1 MEALLWGSIRQN
13 HLPTY
18 IFYAVVSMVLSC
30 AQGSNGKQE
39 KQKRELYGLVREQ
52 RAIEIVEIVELDCMI
67 SPFQLPT
74 ELGEGSPFPH
84 LRFFRHFDAVYYYY

>member
-67 SPFQLPT
+67 SFSITDGAWGRFPFPA
-74 ELGEGSPFPH
+74 SPFFQA
-84 LRFFRHFDAVYYYY
+84 L